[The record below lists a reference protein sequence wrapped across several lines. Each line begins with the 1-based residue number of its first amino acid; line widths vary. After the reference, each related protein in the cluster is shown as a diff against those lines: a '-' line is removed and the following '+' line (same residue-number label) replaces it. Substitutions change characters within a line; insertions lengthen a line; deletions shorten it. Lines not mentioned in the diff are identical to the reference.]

1 MPSQC
6 FLNEA
11 QTQGCAKVITIGRYD
26 PHGLWQLVV
35 VLHTECTAAGSI
47 IQHFILCM
55 QTLSDCCR
63 WHAMLHTEGSKAS
76 FRLWILAR
84 LVFRIVTGGIA
95 MYVHNRGAAEV
106 SKAFTH
112 VVHRGARSFRSLQ
125 MVIDMERRAC
135 MLSVPCWSAALTPGT
150 GEKRSEEEAWDEE
163 CSYLGFGG

>member
-6 FLNEA
+6 FVKHKLKGVQESLPLEGMIH
-11 QTQGCAKVITIGRYD
+11 TGCD
-26 PHGLWQLVV
+26 SLVV
-35 VLHTECTAAGSI
+35 VPHTECTAAGSI
-47 IQHFILCM
+47 IQSFILCM
-55 QTLSDCCR
+55 QTHLDCCR
-63 WHAMLHTEGSKAS
+63 LHALLHTEGLKAS

-135 MLSVPCWSAALTPGT
+135 MLYVPCWSAALIPEQGRRDKKKPGM
-150 GEKRSEEEAWDEE
+150 KNAK
-163 CSYLGFGG
+163 YLGFEG

>member
-1 MPSQC
+1 MPSEC
-6 FLNEA
+6 FVNEA

-26 PHGLWQLVV
+26 PHRLWQSVV
-35 VLHTECTAAGSI
+35 VPHTG
-47 IQHFILCM
+47 
-55 QTLSDCCR
+55 

-95 MYVHNRGAAEV
+95 MYVNNRGAAEV

-125 MVIDMERRAC
+125 MVIDMETRAC

-150 GEKRSEEEAWDEE
+150 EEKRSEEEAWDEE
-163 CSYLGFGG
+163 CTYLGFGV